1 MSLDS
6 WPRLLFTI
14 KNIVENGSNSLAGRK
29 MNTINQIPLNMT
41 FTLTL
46 TITDANEAWSHEAT
60 KIANVFLYQSA
71 DVNKWKQSSI
81 QKLNILFLVTLS
93 DLSKKSRLNY
103 VVEIKITGKVQNQPA
118 AILNPAVDTVP
129 SVRYN
134 NHCK

>member
-46 TITDANEAWSHEAT
+46 TITDTNEARSHEAT
-60 KIANVFLYQSA
+60 KLANVFLYQSA
-71 DVNKWKQSSI
+71 DVNK
-81 QKLNILFLVTLS
+81 
-93 DLSKKSRLNY
+93 
-103 VVEIKITGKVQNQPA
+103 
-118 AILNPAVDTVP
+118 
-129 SVRYN
+129 
-134 NHCK
+134 